1 MAITILDTPASY
13 SSMHDDLWYVA
24 SSTNSG
30 TTNFKFI
37 YDVYVNGTL
46 SGRSKVFPSPSGSYG
61 VYNASPIV
69 RSYVTNYF
77 EPSGT
82 SILVASNNKLKVNYI
97 VAIGEEVSGVTTANM
112 ASGSYSAYN
121 FYPPLFADILATNAE
136 IPLVLSD
143 YYNNLLIENFS
154 DDWLT
159 ERSEVVDIEY
169 GDNFYATFFKV
180 TSGSYLGK
188 VEIVNPDGSIA
199 STSSATVSMTGEF
212 NLFNCSAASINA
224 FAGSTLITENTYG
237 YNVYLTLGVA
247 NTRKIQFR
255 QKCYPKFR
263 QYNLHFLNRLGGWDT
278 MKFAL
283 VNRRSTDFQRSAYRR
298 NDWQLVGNQMQNVDS
313 YNRYNETTLNYAI
326 QHKDKYHLISDW
338 VNEQDYDWLQQLV
351 SSSIV
356 YMEVLGAYFPVTVLS
371 NTYNYKLT
379 AADKLFN
386 FEIDVEVGKYINSQ
400 FR

>member
-37 YDVYVNGTL
+37 VDVYVNGTL
-46 SGRSKVFPSPSGSYG
+46 AGRSKVFPSPSGSYG

-82 SILVASNNKLKVNYI
+82 SILVASNDKIKVNYI
-97 VAIGEEVSGVTTANM
+97 IAVGEEVSGVTTANM
-112 ASGSYSAYN
+112 ASGSFSAYN

-159 ERSEVVDIEY
+159 ERSEEIGIEY
-169 GDNFYATFFKV
+169 GDIFYATFFKV
-180 TSGSYLGK
+180 TAGSYLAK
-188 VEIVNPDGSIA
+188 IDIVNPDESIA
-199 STSSATVSMTGEF
+199 ATYSASISLAGEF
-212 NLFNCSAASINA
+212 NLFNCSAANINA
-224 FAGSTLITENTYG
+224 FAGTTIITENTYG

-247 NTRKIQFR
+247 VTRKLRFR

-371 NTYNYKLT
+371 NTYSYKLT

-386 FEIDVEVGKYINSQ
+386 FEIDIEVGKYINSQ

>member
-1 MAITILDTPASY
+1 MAITILDTPAAY
-13 SSMHDDLWYVA
+13 SSMHDDLWFVA
-24 SSTNSG
+24 SSSNSG

-37 YDVYVNGTL
+37 VDTYVGGNL
-46 SGRSKVFPSPSGSYG
+46 AARSKLFPSPSGSYG
-61 VYNASPIV
+61 VFNASPIV
-69 RSYVTNYF
+69 RAYVTNYF

-82 SILVASNNKLKVNYI
+82 SILVASNDKIKVNYI
-97 VAIGEEVSGVTTANM
+97 ISVGEEVSGTIGSFV
-112 ASGSYSAYN
+112 SGSYSAYN
-121 FYPPLFADILATNAE
+121 FYPPLFADILATNAQ
-136 IPLVLSD
+136 IPLVLSN

-154 DDWLT
+154 DDWLS
-159 ERSEVVDIEY
+159 ERNEIVEIEY
-169 GDNFYATFFKV
+169 GDNFFATFFKV
-180 TSGSYLGK
+180 TAGSYLGK
-188 VEIVNPDGSIA
+188 IEIVNPNGTIA
-199 STSSATVSMTGEF
+199 STSSASVTMAGEF
-212 NLFNCSAASINA
+212 NLFNLSAASINA
-224 FAGSTLITENTYG
+224 FAGSTIITEDTYG

-247 NTRKIQFR
+247 ETRKIQFR

-263 QYNLHFLNRLGGWDT
+263 QYNLHFINRLGGWDT

-338 VNEQDYDWLQQLV
+338 VTEQDYDWLQQLV

-356 YMEVLGAYFPVTVLS
+356 YMEVLGAYFPVTIIS
-371 NTYNYKLT
+371 NSYTYKMT
-379 AADKLFN
+379 TSDKLFN
-386 FEIDVEVGKYINSQ
+386 FEIDIEVGKYINSQ

>member
-37 YDVYVNGTL
+37 VDVYVDGAL
-46 SGRSKVFPSPSGSYG
+46 AGRSKIFPSPSGSYG
-61 VYNASPIV
+61 IYNASPIV

-82 SILVASNNKLKVNYI
+82 SILVASNDKIKVNYVI
-97 VAIGEEVSGVTTANM
+97 SVGEEVSGVTTANL
-112 ASGSYSAYN
+112 ASGSFSAYN

-159 ERSEVVDIEY
+159 ERSETVEIEY

-199 STSSATVSMTGEF
+199 STSSASVTMAGEF

-224 FAGSTLITENTYG
+224 FAGSTLITEDTYG

-338 VNEQDYDWLQQLV
+338 VTEQDYDWLQQLV

-371 NTYNYKLT
+371 NTYSYKLT

-386 FEIDVEVGKYINSQ
+386 FEIDIEVGKYINSQ

>member
-1 MAITILDTPASY
+1 MAITILDTPAAY

-37 YDVYVNGTL
+37 VDVYVNNVL
-46 SGRSKVFPSPSGSYG
+46 SGRSKIFPSPSGSYG

-82 SILVASNNKLKVNYI
+82 SILVSSNDKIKVNYVI
-97 VAIGEEVSGVTTANM
+97 SVGEEVSGVVTANM
-112 ASGSYSAYN
+112 ASGSFSAYN

-136 IPLVLSD
+136 IPLVLST
-143 YYNNLLIENFS
+143 YYNNLLIDNFS
-154 DDWLT
+154 DDWLS
-159 ERSEVVDIEY
+159 ERSEIVDIEY
-169 GDNFYATFFKV
+169 GDIFYATFFKV
-180 TSGSYLGK
+180 TAGSYLGK
-188 VEIVNPDGSIA
+188 IEIVNPDGTIA
-199 STSSATVSMTGEF
+199 STSSASVTMSGEF
-212 NLFNCSAASINA
+212 NLFNLSAANINT
-224 FAGSTLITENTYG
+224 FAGTTLITENTYG
-237 YNVYLTLGVA
+237 YNVFLQLGVA
-247 NTRKIQFR
+247 TTRKIQFR

-298 NDWQLVGNQMQNVDS
+298 NDWQLVGNQMQNVDT

-338 VNEQDYDWLQQLV
+338 VTEQDYDWLQQLV

-386 FEIDVEVGKYINSQ
+386 FEIDIEVGKYINSQ

>member
-1 MAITILDTPASY
+1 MAITILDTPAAY

-37 YDVYVNGTL
+37 VDVYVDNVL
-46 SGRSKVFPSPSGSYG
+46 AGRSKVFPSPSGSYG

-82 SILVASNNKLKVNYI
+82 SILVSSNDKIKVNYLI
-97 VAIGEEVSGVTTANM
+97 SVGEEVSGVVTANM
-112 ASGSYSAYN
+112 ASGSFSAYN

-136 IPLVLSD
+136 IPLVLST
-143 YYNNLLIENFS
+143 YYNNLLIDNFS
-154 DDWLT
+154 DDWLS

-169 GDNFYATFFKV
+169 GDIFYATFFKV
-180 TSGSYLGK
+180 TAGSYLGK
-188 VEIVNPDGSIA
+188 IEIVNPDGTIA
-199 STSSATVSMTGEF
+199 STSSASVTMSGEF
-212 NLFNCSAASINA
+212 NLFNLSAANINT
-224 FAGSTLITENTYG
+224 FAGTTLITENTYG
-237 YNVYLTLGVA
+237 YNVFLQLGVA
-247 NTRKIQFR
+247 TTRKIQFR

-298 NDWQLVGNQMQNVDS
+298 NDWQLVGNQMQNVDT

-338 VNEQDYDWLQQLV
+338 VSEQDYDWLQQLV

-371 NTYNYKLT
+371 NTYNYKLS

-386 FEIDVEVGKYINSQ
+386 FEIDIEVGKYINSQ

>member
-1 MAITILDTPASY
+1 MAITILDTPATY

-37 YDVYVNGTL
+37 VDVYVDGAL
-46 SGRSKVFPSPSGSYG
+46 AGRSKVFPSPSGSYG
-61 VYNASPIV
+61 IYNASPIV

-82 SILVASNNKLKVNYI
+82 SILVASNNKLKVTYI
-97 VAIGEEVSGVTTANM
+97 VAVGEEVSGVVTANM
-112 ASGSYSAYN
+112 ASGSFSAYN

-159 ERSEVVDIEY
+159 ERNEVVDIEY

-180 TSGSYLGK
+180 TAGSYLGK
-188 VEIVNPDGSIA
+188 VEIVNPNGTIA
-199 STSSATVSMTGEF
+199 STYSASISLAGEF
-212 NLFNCSAASINA
+212 NLFNLSAASINA
-224 FAGSTLITENTYG
+224 FAGSTIITEDTYG

-247 NTRKIQFR
+247 NTRKIQFL

-298 NDWQLVGNQMQNVDS
+298 NDWQLVGNQMQNVDT

-338 VNEQDYDWLQQLV
+338 VSEQDYDWLQQLV
-351 SSSIV
+351 SASIV

-386 FEIDVEVGKYINSQ
+386 FEIDIEVGKYINSQ